1 MTLYERSQ
9 RTLLASRF
17 AARADDLNRPL
28 MDDEVKAEAR
38 YQLEDLPYKGIFEGK
53 ELQTAK
59 RQMKALLR

>member
-1 MTLYERSQ
+1 MTLYKRAL
-9 RTLLASRF
+9 RTLLGSRF

-28 MDDEVKAEAR
+28 TDSEVREEAR

-53 ELQTAK
+53 DLQTAK